1 MAAAERREAK
11 KARKDECSRRA
22 EENENS
28 DALDDAYEAITFSN
42 VSSLVDDQF

>member
-11 KARKDECSRRA
+11 KARKDKLSRRA

-28 DALDDAYEAITFSN
+28 DALDDAYEAVTFSH
-42 VSSLVDDQF
+42 VSSLVDDQI